1 MKKWTPDKVLAAILL
16 IGCLALIATG
26 IDGEVKSILAMAG
39 GWLFHASYATIHHG
53 RENNGNEKAESSSA
67 TQH

>member
-39 GWLFHASYATIHHG
+39 GWLFHASYATRG
-53 RENNGNEKAESSSA
+53 NNGNKEAESSA
-67 TQH
+67 AQH